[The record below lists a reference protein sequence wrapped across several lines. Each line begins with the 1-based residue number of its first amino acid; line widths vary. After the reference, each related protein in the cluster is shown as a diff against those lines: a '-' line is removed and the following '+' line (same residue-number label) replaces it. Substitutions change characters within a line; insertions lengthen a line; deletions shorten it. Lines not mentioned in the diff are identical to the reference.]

1 MAAPLDAEARSAFT
15 LAHPA
20 WTLSGEIATRTLAFT
35 DFAEAIGFVNRVA
48 LVAEK
53 VDHHPD
59 IDIRY
64 TKVSCHLST
73 HSAGGITKKDFALAE
88 GIDGAFRDE

>member
-35 DFAEAIGFVNRVA
+35 DFAEAIGFVNRVS

-53 VDHHPD
+53 ADHHPD
-59 IDIRY
+59 IDIRWN
-64 TKVSCHLST
+64 KVTLACTT
-73 HSAGGITKKDFALAE
+73 HSAGGFTERDVALIE
-88 GIDGAFRDE
+88 VIDGWKR